1 MATNSDINHAKN
13 VTNFETLISVVV
25 SLGATYNPSKDSLKL
40 PALQTLHSAATDS
53 MTALKNAESATAT
66 AVDTRELAFKSI
78 GSLFT
83 RINNALKASN
93 STVQAD
99 DTAKSIFRKLH
110 GKRASAKLTEDQ
122 KAVLLA
128 EGKEVNQNSNSQMGY
143 DDRVENFES
152 LISFLQTV
160 PEYNP
165 NEEELKITTLQALLS
180 DLKAKNISV
189 MQNRIAEDTVR
200 GVRKSVQNT
209 PLTGLVDI
217 ANDVKSYI
225 KSVFGVNST
234 QYKLVSKLRFVKFK

>member
-66 AVDTRELAFKSI
+66 AVDARELAFKSI

-83 RINNALKASN
+83 RVNNALKASN

-99 DTAKSIFRKLH
+99 ETAKTIFRKLH
-110 GKRASAKLTEDQ
+110 GKRASAKLTEEQ
-122 KAVLLA
+122 KAALLA
-128 EGKEVNQNSNSQMGY
+128 EGKEVNQISVSQMGY

-152 LISFLQTV
+152 LISFLLTV

-180 DLKAKNISV
+180 DLRAKNISV

-234 QYKLVSKLRFVKFK
+234 QYKLVSKLRFVKF

>member
-53 MTALKNAESATAT
+53 ITALKNAESATAT

>member
-53 MTALKNAESATAT
+53 MTALKSAESATAT

-110 GKRASAKLTEDQ
+110 GKRASAKLTEEQ
-122 KAVLLA
+122 KAALLA

-200 GVRKSVQNT
+200 GLRKSVQNT

>member
-110 GKRASAKLTEDQ
+110 GKRASAKLTEEQ
-122 KAVLLA
+122 KAILLA
-128 EGKEVNQNSNSQMGY
+128 EGKEVNQISTSQLGY
-143 DDRVENFES
+143 DD
-152 LISFLQTV
+152 
-160 PEYNP
+160 
-165 NEEELKITTLQALLS
+165 
-180 DLKAKNISV
+180 
-189 MQNRIAEDTVR
+189 
-200 GVRKSVQNT
+200 
-209 PLTGLVDI
+209 
-217 ANDVKSYI
+217 
-225 KSVFGVNST
+225 
-234 QYKLVSKLRFVKFK
+234 

>member
-1 MATNSDINHAKN
+1 MATNTDASLAKN
-13 VTNFETLISVVV
+13 VTNFETLISVVT

-110 GKRASAKLTEDQ
+110 GKRASAKLTEEQ
-122 KAVLLA
+122 KAILLA

>member
-1 MATNSDINHAKN
+1 M
-13 VTNFETLISVVV
+13 
-25 SLGATYNPSKDSLKL
+25 
-40 PALQTLHSAATDS
+40 
-53 MTALKNAESATAT
+53 
-66 AVDTRELAFKSI
+66 
-78 GSLFT
+78 
-83 RINNALKASN
+83 
-93 STVQAD
+93 
-99 DTAKSIFRKLH
+99 
-110 GKRASAKLTEDQ
+110 
-122 KAVLLA
+122 LA

>member
-53 MTALKNAESATAT
+53 MTALKNAESATST

-99 DTAKSIFRKLH
+99 ETAKTIFRKLH
-110 GKRASAKLTEDQ
+110 GKRASAKLTEEQ
-122 KAVLLA
+122 KAALLA
-128 EGKEVNQNSNSQMGY
+128 EGKEINQNSNSQMGY

-165 NEEELKITTLQALLS
+165 NEEELKITTLQVLLA
-180 DLKAKNISV
+180 DLKAKNMTA
-189 MQNRIAEDTVR
+189 MQAHIAESTAR
-200 GVRKSVQNT
+200 GARKTLQNT
-209 PLTGLVDI
+209 PLTGLVDV

-225 KSVFGVNST
+225 KSVYGIKST
-234 QYKLVSKLRFVKFK
+234 EYKLVSKLRFVKF

>member
-25 SLGATYNPSKDSLKL
+25 SLGATYNPSKNSLKL

-110 GKRASAKLTEDQ
+110 GKRASAKLTEEQ
-122 KAVLLA
+122 KAILLA
-128 EGKEVNQNSNSQMGY
+128 QGKEVNQNSNSQMGY

>member
-25 SLGATYNPSKDSLKL
+25 SLGATYNPSKNSLKL

-110 GKRASAKLTEDQ
+110 GKRASAKLTEEQ
-122 KAVLLA
+122 KAILLA

-165 NEEELKITTLQALLS
+165 NEEELKITTLQVLLA
-180 DLKAKNISV
+180 DLKAKNMTA
-189 MQNRIAEDTVR
+189 MQAHIAESTAR
-200 GVRKSVQNT
+200 GARKTLQNT
-209 PLTGLVDI
+209 PLTGLVDV

-225 KSVFGVNST
+225 KSVYGIKST
-234 QYKLVSKLRFVKFK
+234 EYKLVSKLRFVKF

>member
-25 SLGATYNPSKDSLKL
+25 SLGATYNPSKNSLKL
-40 PALQTLHSAATDS
+40 PALQKLHSAATDS

>member
-110 GKRASAKLTEDQ
+110 GKRASAKLTEEQ
-122 KAVLLA
+122 KAILSA

>member
-110 GKRASAKLTEDQ
+110 GKRASAKLTEEQ

-189 MQNRIAEDTVR
+189 IQNRIAEDTVR

>member
-110 GKRASAKLTEDQ
+110 GKRASAKLTEEQ
-122 KAVLLA
+122 KAILLA

-200 GVRKSVQNT
+200 GLRKSVQNT

-217 ANDVKSYI
+217 ANDVKS
-225 KSVFGVNST
+225 
-234 QYKLVSKLRFVKFK
+234 

>member
-25 SLGATYNPSKDSLKL
+25 SLGATYNPSKNSLKL
-40 PALQTLHSAATDS
+40 PALQKLHSAATDS

-110 GKRASAKLTEDQ
+110 GKRASAKLTEEQ
-122 KAVLLA
+122 KAILLA

>member
-1 MATNSDINHAKN
+1 MATNTDASLAKN
-13 VTNFETLISVVV
+13 VTNFETLISVVT
-25 SLGATYNPSKDSLKL
+25 SLGATYNPSKNSLKL

-110 GKRASAKLTEDQ
+110 GKRASAKLTEEQ
-122 KAVLLA
+122 KAALLA

>member
-25 SLGATYNPSKDSLKL
+25 SLGATYNPSKNSLKL

-110 GKRASAKLTEDQ
+110 GKRASAKLTEEQ
-122 KAVLLA
+122 KAILLA

-200 GVRKSVQNT
+200 GLRKSVQNT

-234 QYKLVSKLRFVKFK
+234 QYKLVSKLRFVKF

>member
-110 GKRASAKLTEDQ
+110 GKRASAKLTEEQ
-122 KAVLLA
+122 KAILLA

-143 DDRVENFES
+143 DDIVENFES

>member
-110 GKRASAKLTEDQ
+110 GKRASAKLTEEQ
-122 KAVLLA
+122 KAILLA

-189 MQNRIAEDTVR
+189 IQNRIAEDTVR

>member
-53 MTALKNAESATAT
+53 MTALKNAESVTST

-99 DTAKSIFRKLH
+99 ETAKTIFRKLH
-110 GKRASAKLTEDQ
+110 GKRASAKLTEEQ
-122 KAVLLA
+122 KAALLA

>member
-110 GKRASAKLTEDQ
+110 GKRASAKLTEEQ
-122 KAVLLA
+122 KAILLA

-234 QYKLVSKLRFVKFK
+234 QYKLVSKLRFVKL

>member
-200 GVRKSVQNT
+200 GLRKSVQNT

>member
-13 VTNFETLISVVV
+13 VTNFETLISVVI

-110 GKRASAKLTEDQ
+110 GKRASAKLTEEQ
-122 KAVLLA
+122 KAILLA

>member
-110 GKRASAKLTEDQ
+110 GKRASAKLTEEQ
-122 KAVLLA
+122 KAILLA

-234 QYKLVSKLRFVKFK
+234 

>member
-110 GKRASAKLTEDQ
+110 GKRASAKLTEEQ
-122 KAVLLA
+122 KAILLA